1 MLRRQGGGVGGAQ
14 KMPWLTALKLNNS
27 FVPQLRALGTRL
39 VHLTVLWVS
48 RSSVEV
54 RTSSP
59 GLAQIWP

>member
-1 MLRRQGGGVGGAQ
+1 VACGVGGVVQ
-14 KMPWLTALKLNNS
+14 KMPRLAALKLNNS

-54 RTSSP
+54 RRP
-59 GLAQIWP
+59 VVCALR